1 MYINV
6 YIHNICYIYI
16 YCISSNWHRISLW
29 REGDRGRCPFCATFQ
44 KLSLLLNIPPL
55 FSPSI
60 KINLAHFFFMCPLF
74 LHGCRRHWKKGS
86 AHREILQISLAVC
99 IFRGTIKTYLKNHI
113 SLLYL
118 SKIMPCAPPFLS
130 NMSQF
135 NFVLSPFRCG
145 LFSPFLQTLVLKI
158 KTAGPQINS
167 GF

>member
-29 REGDRGRCPFCATFQ
+29 REGDRGRCPFCTTFQ

-118 SKIMPCAPPFLS
+118 SKIMPCAPPSCQICPSLILFCPPS
-130 NMSQF
+130 G
-135 NFVLSPFRCG
+135 VDCSPPSYKPLCWKSKLLG
-145 LFSPFLQTLVLKI
+145 LK
-158 KTAGPQINS
+158 
-167 GF
+167 